1 MNNLELQHRLTEKI
15 ATLPSETLDLIWKIV
30 EDLTKNDLSVNNE
43 EYRIETL
50 LQKWQYLIKN
60 NQELEPDKPLNNQE
74 IKLIC
79 QSLSQSQ
86 ESRPVGLA
94 DGEFIVPDNFN
105 EPFDPPKFPLKRETW
120 R

>member
-15 ATLPSETLDLIWKIV
+15 AALSSENLDLIWKIV

-43 EYRIETL
+43 EYPIETL

-86 ESRPVGLA
+86 GSRPVGLA

-105 EPFDPPKFPLKRETW
+105 EPFDPPKSPLKRGTCW
-120 R
+120 